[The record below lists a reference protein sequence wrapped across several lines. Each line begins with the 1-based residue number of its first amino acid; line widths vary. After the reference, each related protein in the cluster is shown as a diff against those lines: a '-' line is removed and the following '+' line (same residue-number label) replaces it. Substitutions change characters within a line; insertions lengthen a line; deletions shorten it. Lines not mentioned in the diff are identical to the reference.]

1 MLAFIKAHLRGGAA
15 RDARR
20 LQHPERTLASYVFQE
35 AEGISRRAKEQ
46 WARVQGHTVHNLQ
59 HDGVILQLDWG
70 EDPQQVAQQL
80 SAVSAHALGYAQPV
94 KVKS

>member
-1 MLAFIKAHLRGGAA
+1 M
-15 RDARR
+15 
-20 LQHPERTLASYVFQE
+20 
-35 AEGISRRAKEQ
+35 
-46 WARVQGHTVHNLQ
+46 QGHTVHNLQ

-70 EDPQQVAQQL
+70 EDPQRVAQQL